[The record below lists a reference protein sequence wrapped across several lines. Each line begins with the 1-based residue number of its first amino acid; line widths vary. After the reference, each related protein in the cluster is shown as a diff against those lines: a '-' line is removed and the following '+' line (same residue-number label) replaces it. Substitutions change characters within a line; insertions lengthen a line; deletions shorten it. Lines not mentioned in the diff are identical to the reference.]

1 MAADRVLLDTN
12 LLVAASVQEHPSH
25 SGSKSYVESLI
36 DQRISICITAQI
48 CREFMVVM
56 TRKAI
61 GPRLFSVKE
70 ALHVLQAWRA
80 SCVLL
85 RENKLVFERWLG
97 LVEEF
102 DVKGKQVHDA
112 HIVAAMLTHG
122 VTRIGTW
129 NSSDFERY
137 GDLIQ
142 IEPVIS

>member
-1 MAADRVLLDTN
+1 M
-12 LLVAASVQEHPSH
+12 
-25 SGSKSYVESLI
+25 
-36 DQRISICITAQI
+36 
-48 CREFMVVM
+48 
-56 TRKAI
+56 
-61 GPRLFSVKE
+61 
-70 ALHVLQAWRA
+70 

-122 VTRIGTW
+122 ITRIGTW
-129 NSSDFERY
+129 NSTDFERY

-142 IEPVIS
+142 IEPVVS